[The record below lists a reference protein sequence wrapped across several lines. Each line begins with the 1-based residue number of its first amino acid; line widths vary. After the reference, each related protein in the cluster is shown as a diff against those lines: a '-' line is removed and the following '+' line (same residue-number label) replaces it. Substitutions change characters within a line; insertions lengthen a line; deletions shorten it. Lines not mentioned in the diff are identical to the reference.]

1 MARSGGSY
9 ERGPS
14 SMVRGGK
21 PVTVARR
28 GRSSKYGNNASHG
41 TRLEVFHGSQDQPKT
56 KLARF
61 AKGPVWQPTS
71 VALAQQPLTPPNGVS
86 AAPTST
92 AAGGLVKPG
101 MLVPSNGAPQANVSG
116 RAAGGQKSGS
126 IKATGKLK
134 PSVTTGSVGSIAAQ
148 QPVKKA
154 WSARKAAADVGDLAR
169 KPLVAF
175 GAGASA
181 ERVNRKIKDRKVK
194 KDDPSGTLRV
204 RTHGPTHRHFDPESR
219 RQRRLGQAQAST
231 GIAGGGL
238 IAAGVKSTKSFNE
251 RHKVVPLATHADAAA
266 AHHVAGSLAVRSKPA
281 AAVVGGAALLA
292 GSNKIRRYAN
302 DPRNREWS

>member
-21 PVTVARR
+21 PLTVARR
-28 GRSSKYGNNASHG
+28 GRSSRYGNNASHG
-41 TRLEVFHGSQDQPKT
+41 TRLEVFRGHQDQPKT

-86 AAPTST
+86 AGPTST

-101 MLVPSNGAPQANVSG
+101 MLVPSSGAPQANVSG

-126 IKATGKLK
+126 IKASGKLK
-134 PSVTTGSVGSIAAQ
+134 PSVTTGSVGSIASAQ
-148 QPVKKA
+148 P
-154 WSARKAAADVGDLAR
+154 
-169 KPLVAF
+169 
-175 GAGASA
+175 
-181 ERVNRKIKDRKVK
+181 VK
-194 KDDPSGTLRV
+194 KDDPPGTLRV
-204 RTHGPTHRHFDPESR
+204 RSHGPTHRHFDPESR

-251 RHKVVPLATHADAAA
+251 RHKVVPLATHANAAA
-266 AHHVAGSLAVRSKPA
+266 SHHVAGSLAVRAKPA
-281 AAVVGGAALLA
+281 AAVAGGLAALA